1 MTDLFPILRLNPI
14 LFSDTASCLKK
25 EKKLL
30 KLFTAG
36 AQQEGGGGGRGEGKG
51 LPCPFLKIKK
61 SALILE
67 KSS

>member
-14 LFSDTASCLKK
+14 LFSDTASHLKK

-36 AQQEGGGGGRGEGKG
+36 AQQERGGEGGVRGKAS
-51 LPCPFLKIKK
+51 P
-61 SALILE
+61 ALF
-67 KSS
+67 